1 MGSLW
6 EDIRK
11 TVKDGITIVADR
23 TDEYAKIGR
32 IKVDIAGINHNI
44 SKLFSELGGRVYH
57 IYSTEKQPRVLKD
70 TEVVDLLERIR
81 AQEDKLRKNEAEIKR
96 IKKEKE
102 KERKKKEQKEAKV
115 KAAKGKE
122 EDKKKTEA
130 KTESKSKPVS
140 KTVKKPAAT
149 KKTTPKGTEVKGK

>member
-1 MGSLW
+1 MSSLC

-11 TVKDGITIVADR
+11 TVKDGISVVTDR

-70 TEVVDLLERIR
+70 AEVADLLERIK

-102 KERKKKEQKEAKV
+102 KERKKKEQE
-115 KAAKGKE
+115 AAKEKTAKAKE
-122 EDKKKTEA
+122 EEKKKTEA
-130 KTESKSKPVS
+130 KTEVKAKPAS
-140 KTVKKPAAT
+140 KTVKKPAAAKKTPTGSAET
-149 KKTTPKGTEVKGK
+149 KKK